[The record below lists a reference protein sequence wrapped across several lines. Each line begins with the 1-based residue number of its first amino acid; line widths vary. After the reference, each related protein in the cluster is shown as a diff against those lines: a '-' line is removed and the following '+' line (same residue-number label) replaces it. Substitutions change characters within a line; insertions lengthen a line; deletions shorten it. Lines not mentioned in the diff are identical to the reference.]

1 MAKQNLHYPDKLT
14 KYIKVEHKIWI
25 RCQNIRKKNVI
36 STYTFHQVSK
46 KKKREK
52 LLVNNFQRWGENG
65 FFRIIRGTNAA
76 GIERGSIDYLIIEAE
91 DV

>member
-1 MAKQNLHYPDKLT
+1 MPKHTQKS
-14 KYIKVEHKIWI
+14 
-25 RCQNIRKKNVI
+25 VI
-36 STYTFHQVSK
+36 STYTFHMKSLE
-46 KKKREK
+46 KREIS
-52 LLVNNFQRWGENG
+52 LFVNNFQRWGENG